1 MNGNAVLV
9 PTSVALEIGGL
20 DPHYRHGMADF
31 DYGLRATKA
40 QIPVWLAS
48 GWVGTC
54 AQHPMAGS
62 FKDPSMPTRAR
73 ARALL
78 SQKGIPP
85 REWLRLTYRHAGA
98 GWPLYFASPY
108 LRFASGVLRQW
119 LASPRRR
126 ARASAGDWR

>member
-9 PTSVALEIGGL
+9 PTSVALGGL
-20 DPHYRHGMADF
+20 DAHYRHGIADF

-54 AQHPMAGS
+54 AQNPVAGS
-62 FKDPSMPTRAR
+62 FKDPSMPTLAR

-85 REWLRLTYRHAGA
+85 REWLRLTYRHAGV
-98 GWPLYFASPY
+98 GWPLYFASPH
-108 LRFASGVLRQW
+108 LRFLSGVLRQW
-119 LASPRRR
+119 SSSLRRR
-126 ARASAGDWR
+126 ARVSAGDRR

>member
-1 MNGNAVLV
+1 MKGNAVLL
-9 PTSVALEIGGL
+9 PMSVALEIGGL
-20 DPHYRHGMADF
+20 DAHFRHGMADF

-54 AQHPMAGS
+54 AQNPVAGS
-62 FKDPSMPTRAR
+62 FKDRSIPIR

-108 LRFASGVLRQW
+108 FRFASGVLLQW
-119 LASPRRR
+119 SASPRRR
-126 ARASAGDWR
+126 ARASAGDRR